1 MTAKIP
7 DRLAW
12 LFAGQAVL
20 LAVAAW
26 RNAHQLN
33 PDAVAYCRIAG
44 YYAAGQWELA
54 VSGYWG
60 PLLSWLMVPLVKLGL
75 APLAA
80 ARVVMAASGVV
91 FLAGTVGV
99 FRAFRLPPRALL
111 AGAGIAAAWSV
122 FWSVRNISPDLLM
135 AGLAGLAIAATL
147 EALLVPVA
155 ATPSS
160 QRRAIAAG
168 MWWGVAYLAKAV
180 ALPWAVLATAGF
192 ALFAAAG
199 RAELRRAVAARL
211 GVIWLCLALVA
222 GPWIAALSLHYGKFT
237 FSTTGP
243 IAHALAGPGEEARY
257 HPAMVTLHEP
267 DIGRVTQWEE
277 PSRMGYRFW
286 SPFEGPLAWQHQ
298 LRVVQSN
305 AGIMMGWLLPA
316 DAWLAGGELPAWR
329 RWLGTFDLV
338 GLAAVALGITGL
350 ALIRHLGGLR
360 RVRLLWAW
368 VPVGALAGLYLP
380 FFVMAEDNRY
390 FYPLWPCLWL
400 LTVAARPKS
409 AGTDTMGHRRWGFC
423 VMVISFALPA
433 VLWCGAALRGL
444 PNPAATTA
452 RELAAAFR
460 AEGVAGPFAGSAA
473 LPGGRTGL
481 YTAFLRDGRWLGD
494 EPLADPAAYARAGAR
509 VVFVRAGTRQFA
521 AFAFASEWH
530 EWRSGAPPV
539 GQPGEDIPP
548 GREAR
553 VFLRK
558 IP

>member
-1 MTAKIP
+1 MILRRQLTLLF
-7 DRLAW
+7 LA
-12 LFAGQAVL
+12 QAAL
-20 LAVAAW
+20 LAVAAG

-33 PDAVAYCRIAG
+33 PDAIAYCRIAG
-44 YYAAGQWELA
+44 YYAAGQMDLA

-60 PLLSWLMVPLVKLGL
+60 PLLSWLMVPLAKLGL

-91 FLAGTVGV
+91 FLAGAVGA

-122 FWSVRNISPDLLM
+122 FWSVRNISPDLLL
-135 AGLAGLAIAATL
+135 AGLAGLAIAATV

-155 ATPSS
+155 ATTSA
-160 QRRAIAAG
+160 QRRAVAAG

-180 ALPWAVLATAGF
+180 ALPWAVLVTAGF

-199 RAELRRAVAARL
+199 RADLRRAVAGRL
-211 GVIWLCLALVA
+211 GVMWLCLGLVA

-243 IAHALAGPGEEARY
+243 IAHALAGPGEASRY
-257 HPAMVTLHEP
+257 HPAMVTLHAP
-267 DIGRVTQWEE
+267 DGGRVTQWEE
-277 PSRMGYRFW
+277 PSRMEYRFW
-286 SPFEGPLAWQHQ
+286 SPFEGTLAWQHQ
-298 LRVVQSN
+298 LRVLQGNV
-305 AGIMMGWLLPA
+305 GIMTNWLLPA
-316 DAWLAGGELPAWR
+316 DAWLASGELPAWR
-329 RWLGTFDLV
+329 RWLGTFDFV

-350 ALIRHLGGLR
+350 GLIRKLGGLR

-368 VPVGALAGLYLP
+368 VPVAALAGLYLP

-409 AGTDTMGHRRWGFC
+409 AGPATLDQRRWGFR
-423 VMVISFALPA
+423 VMVFSFALPA

-444 PNPAATTA
+444 PNPAAATA
-452 RELAAAFR
+452 RALAAAFR
-460 AEGVAGPFAGSAA
+460 AEGVTGPFAGSGS

-481 YTAFLRDGRWLGD
+481 YTAFLLGGRWLGD
-494 EPLADPAAYARAGAR
+494 DPREGPEEFARAGAR
-509 VVFVRAGTRQFA
+509 VVFVRAGTGQFERFARA
-521 AFAFASEWH
+521 AGWSEKF
-530 EWRSGAPPV
+530 
-539 GQPGEDIPP
+539 PGES
-548 GREAR
+548 GQVR
-553 VFLRK
+553 VFLQE
-558 IP
+558 ILH